1 MKKVILSF
9 ALALTTVAGAFAQK
23 QQGGEKNLEVQF
35 APLGGSPIGI
45 DGIRLRLFNSDGT
58 GAIRVRLG
66 LGGTNDVTVR
76 QQAYETPNAGGTMT
90 TVPELYD
97 TEKTFNFSIRPGY
110 EMHFE
115 GTDRLSPYVG
125 AELMFGMGSETL
137 TKEFQDG
144 INDTE
149 DNDPAKWATWEAER
163 KRGTTTFG
171 LNAVAGFDFYFVDNL
186 YLGAEIG
193 FGFQNKK
200 YKNQEITVANDYYL
214 RSDDAQ
220 NDSDFSDWIAI
231 EGDNQNTVVVKTP
244 VGDGEGNFKNSGWG
258 PNYQATIRLGWLF

>member
-66 LGGTNDVTVR
+66 LGGTNDQTVNA
-76 QQAYETPNAGGTMT
+76 QSYEIGNT

-125 AELMFGMGSETL
+125 AELIFAAGSETL
-137 TKEFQDG
+137 IREFQDG
-144 INDTE
+144 INATD
-149 DNDPAKWATWEAER
+149 DADPAKWSTWEAER
-163 KRGTTTFG
+163 KRGTSTFG
-171 LNAVAGFDFYFVDNL
+171 LNVVAGVDYYIADNL
-186 YLGAEIG
+186 YLGAELG
-193 FGFQNKK
+193 FGWQNKK
-200 YKNQEITVANDYYL
+200 YKDQEIVVSNEHYL
-214 RSDDAQ
+214 QSTEAQ
-220 NDSDFSDWIAI
+220 GDSDFSDWISI
-231 EGDNQNTVVVKTP
+231 DEDNKVVVKTP